1 MTFEPDPSLIV
12 QAIERQRELEA
23 RAADVELS
31 AELVER
37 ARQVLIPAARSGQRM
52 SHAQFAAQLNVPD
65 IEGTTC
71 DPLLVRLAE
80 SEAEAGRPLLS
91 VIVVNSHNR
100 RPSAALCELARE
112 VRQWDCDDEEAYLKE
127 LSLVSEY
134 WRPV

>member
-12 QAIERQRELEA
+12 QAIDRQRELEA
-23 RAADVELS
+23 RAAAVELS

-37 ARQVLIPAARSGQRM
+37 ARQILIPAARNGQRM
-52 SHAQFAAQLNVPD
+52 SYAQFAAQLNVPD

-71 DPLLVRLAE
+71 DPLLARVAE

-100 RPSAALCELARE
+100 RPSAALCELIRE
-112 VRQWDCDDEEAYLKE
+112 MRGWDCDDEEAYLKE
-127 LSLVSEY
+127 FTLVADY

>member
-1 MTFEPDPSLIV
+1 MVYEPDPSPIV

-37 ARQVLIPAARSGQRM
+37 ARQVLIPAARNSQRM
-52 SHAQFAAQLNVPD
+52 SYAQFAAQLNVPD

-71 DPLLVRLAE
+71 DPLLVRAAE
-80 SEAEAGRPLLS
+80 SEGEAGRPLLS

-100 RPSAALCELARE
+100 RPSAALCDLIRE
-112 VRQWDCDDEEAYLKE
+112 MRGWDCDDEEAYLKE
-127 LSLVSEY
+127 LALVYEY

>member
-12 QAIERQRELEA
+12 QAIDRQRELEA
-23 RAADVELS
+23 RAAAVELS

-37 ARQVLIPAARSGQRM
+37 ARQILIPAARNGQRM
-52 SHAQFAAQLNVPD
+52 SYAQFAAQLNVPD

-71 DPLLVRLAE
+71 DPLLVHVAE

-100 RPSAALCELARE
+100 RPSAALCELIRE
-112 VRQWDCDDEEAYLKE
+112 MRGWDCDAEEAYLKE
-127 LSLVSEY
+127 FTLVVDY